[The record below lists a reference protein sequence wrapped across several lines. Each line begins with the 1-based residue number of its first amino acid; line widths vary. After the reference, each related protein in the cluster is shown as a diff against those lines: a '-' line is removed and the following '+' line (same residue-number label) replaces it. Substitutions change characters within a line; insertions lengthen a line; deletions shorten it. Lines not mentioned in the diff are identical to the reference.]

1 MFLGAR
7 APVMPTL
14 ATKPAIST
22 SKITTD
28 DERIVLYYIL
38 KMNVRK
44 VSKDTIRD
52 WLHKSEIYDVNVDNA
67 FDLLSS
73 FDGGAV
79 VNDTLEFG
87 LETFRD
93 YSTHSAVILPELQ
106 SCVDRHTKLAVNT
119 FNALWI
125 ADTLDQ
131 ITGLFI
137 AYIVDERMQ
146 SFGARW
152 MADMQVESIKQ
163 WEDKNTLDSSLS
175 KSYGSCLEFFVQN
188 NLVYESDWTSYG
200 NPREY
205 SLYPSLQEFLF
216 NCPVEIT
223 EKLQKIKDAY
233 YCNLPF

>member
-1 MFLGAR
+1 
-7 APVMPTL
+7 
-14 ATKPAIST
+14 
-22 SKITTD
+22 
-28 DERIVLYYIL
+28 
-38 KMNVRK
+38 
-44 VSKDTIRD
+44 
-52 WLHKSEIYDVNVDNA
+52 
-67 FDLLSS
+67 
-73 FDGGAV
+73 
-79 VNDTLEFG
+79 
-87 LETFRD
+87 
-93 YSTHSAVILPELQ
+93 
-106 SCVDRHTKLAVNT
+106 
-119 FNALWI
+119 
-125 ADTLDQ
+125 
-131 ITGLFI
+131 
-137 AYIVDERMQ
+137 
-146 SFGARW
+146 